1 LKRKM
6 RRWDDRRIREA
17 VEMAAA
23 AAASAVQVVGE
34 AAVAAAA
41 VAAAAT
47 VVSAVAAAERE
58 VRQIGVWARVLKG
71 ELGAMEE
78 QMSRGIAVAGDAVGG
93 LGVEA
98 EESRGWASV
107 SSEEEVEVMREYE
120 AYGAGGEEG
129 GQDSDEEE
137 EEVSDS
143 GSEYRTCSDRTCSD
157 SGSSAYHSCEQEIM
171 PVYMHDV
178 EERRANMRRWAAMEE
193 EGRRRE
199 QEREEER
206 EEKRMREMKEAE
218 EQERVRQERAELMRR
233 EVEER
238 DRRVREEM
246 VRERREQARLE
257 EEAAVQQRV
266 RREKAIRKKVRA
278 IEALQRRP
286 GQLTL
291 EEQEKVDG
299 WEGLQLEL
307 GQLEQD
313 VLVGGAQAVVSE
325 GVRDEVM
332 MMKVSDLNRE
342 LIASQERVR
351 ELEGGLASGEIGRKM
366 VQDEADMKW
375 RKRWRGM
382 VMAGTEV
389 CNECGRKAVVMSKG
403 VQTEIVRG
411 VGGECVERG
420 VQCD

>member
-1 LKRKM
+1 
-6 RRWDDRRIREA
+6 
-17 VEMAAA
+17 
-23 AAASAVQVVGE
+23 
-34 AAVAAAA
+34 
-41 VAAAAT
+41 
-47 VVSAVAAAERE
+47 
-58 VRQIGVWARVLKG
+58 
-71 ELGAMEE
+71 
-78 QMSRGIAVAGDAVGG
+78 
-93 LGVEA
+93 
-98 EESRGWASV
+98 
-107 SSEEEVEVMREYE
+107 
-120 AYGAGGEEG
+120 
-129 GQDSDEEE
+129 
-137 EEVSDS
+137 
-143 GSEYRTCSDRTCSD
+143 
-157 SGSSAYHSCEQEIM
+157 
-171 PVYMHDV
+171 MHDV

-193 EGRRRE
+193 EGRKRE
-199 QEREEER
+199 QEREAER

-218 EQERVRQERAELMRR
+218 EQERVRQERAELVRR

-257 EEAAVQQRV
+257 EGAAVQQRV

-375 RKRWRGM
+375 RKWWRGR
-382 VMAGTEV
+382 VMAG
-389 CNECGRKAVVMSKG
+389 
-403 VQTEIVRG
+403 
-411 VGGECVERG
+411 RG
-420 VQCD
+420 VQGVWEESSGEEQGGAD